1 MTFGEYFR
9 DLRREHK
16 FSQKQLADKIDVS
29 YTYISKIE
37 NDVFPPPSVETLEKV
52 AKAYKMENANE
63 LLIEAKI
70 IPEDV
75 KEAIRNDKEL
85 LRFLIETPL
94 EDILNIKKD
103 YYKKKNK

>member
-9 DLRREHK
+9 DLRREYM
-16 FSQKQLADKIDVS
+16 FSQKQLADKIGVS

-37 NDVFPPPSVETLEKV
+37 NDVFPPPSVDMLEKV

-75 KEAIRNDKEL
+75 KQAIRNDKEL

-103 YYKKKNK
+103 YYNKKEK

>member
-9 DLRREHK
+9 DLRREYM
-16 FSQKQLADKIDVS
+16 FSQKQLADKIGVS

-37 NDVFPPPSVETLEKV
+37 NDVFPPPSVDMLEKV
-52 AKAYKMENANE
+52 AKAYKMKNANE

-75 KEAIRNDKEL
+75 KQAIRNDKEL

-103 YYKKKNK
+103 YYNKKEK